1 MTLSTFN
8 SKRRGFTLVELLVVI
23 AIIGTLVGLLL
34 PAVQSARE
42 AARRSSCSNNMK
54 QMGLGLHMH
63 ADKEQRGGDN
73 LFPAVNLLVNGTT
86 GATISTSVASA
97 SFQPGWSWLV
107 MTLPMMEETNV
118 YQQMV
123 QLTKSG
129 SAATAPAFARAAGGA
144 STMYT
149 GTSIAPSQTVLKYAV
164 CPSFSGATTNNNDTT
179 TGEAVSS
186 YRANIGVPSASLS
199 AVADNGGMSLTRKV
213 GFKDFNS
220 DGTSKTIQVGES
232 AERWD
237 STNQNAAN
245 RWAYGQEMWMVA
257 SQGAV
262 FNTSNNTWG
271 PATGI
276 TTLGTYLGRGG
287 FNASDADASRQPAI
301 ATWTDPPLATG
312 KRFCFGPSSGHSGGL
327 VSHLFADGHVEFI
340 NPDVNP
346 QVYLSLSTRNGREP
360 IQSTDY

>member
-1 MTLSTFN
+1 
-8 SKRRGFTLVELLVVI
+8 
-23 AIIGTLVGLLL
+23 
-34 PAVQSARE
+34 
-42 AARRSSCSNNMK
+42 
-54 QMGLGLHMH
+54 
-63 ADKEQRGGDN
+63 
-73 LFPAVNLLVNGTT
+73 
-86 GATISTSVASA
+86 
-97 SFQPGWSWLV
+97 
-107 MTLPMMEETNV
+107 MTLPMMEESNV

-123 QLTKSG
+123 QLTRSG
-129 SAATAPAFARAAGGA
+129 TAATAPAFARVAAVVSPLVTA
-144 STMYT
+144 TAT
-149 GTSIAPSQTVLKYAV
+149 APSQAVLKYAI
-164 CPSFSGATTNNNDTT
+164 CPSFPGSTTNNNDTA
-179 TGEAVSS
+179 TGEAVST
-186 YRANIGVPSASLS
+186 YRANVGVPSANLS
-199 AVADNGGMSLTRKV
+199 AVVDNGGMSLTRKV

>member
-1 MTLSTFN
+1 MTLSNFN

-42 AARRSSCSNNMK
+42 AARRSSCSNNIK

-73 LFPAVNLLVNGTT
+73 LFPAVNLLVNNT

-123 QLTKSG
+123 QQTKSG
-129 SAATAPAFARAAGGA
+129 TAATIPAFSRTVAGGTA
-144 STMYT
+144 SLYT
-149 GTSIAPSQTVLKYAV
+149 DGAVAPTQAVLKYAV
-164 CPSFSGATTNNNDTT
+164 CPSFPGATTSNNDTT
-179 TGEAVSS
+179 TGEAVST
-186 YRANIGVPSASLS
+186 YRANIGVPAASSS
-199 AVADNGGMSLTRKV
+199 AVADNGGLSLVRKV

-237 STNQNAAN
+237 STNTNAAN
-245 RWAYGQEMWMVA
+245 RWAYGQEMWMIA

-262 FNTSNNTWG
+262 FNFTNNSWG

-276 TTLGTYLGRGG
+276 TALGTYLGRGG
-287 FNASDADASRQPAI
+287 FNASDPDASRQPAI
-301 ATWTDPPLATG
+301 AAWTDPPLPTG

-327 VSHLFADGHVEFI
+327 VAHLFADGHTEFI

-360 IQSTDY
+360 ITQTDY